1 MANIDFKTGWAK
13 YMNKKYKV
21 DILIKDT
28 SYKAPTKAIKEFAKG
43 KSRKVSNSS
52 IKGSNIGLFKLS
64 KILDKKYSFLTT
76 PVKKVSSFTKE
87 FWTAVFTSDNIQKI
101 NNSYK
106 ALIIQAINKG
116 KYGRNKKS
124 TIKRKGFDRKLID
137 TGQTIKAIKVNVKGL
152 KK

>member
-13 YMNKKYKV
+13 YMNKKHKV

-28 SYKAPTKAIKEFAKG
+28 PYKAPSKSIKEFAKG
-43 KSRKVSNSS
+43 KSRRVSNSS
-52 IKGSNIGLFKLS
+52 INSNKIGLFKLS
-64 KILDKKYSFLTT
+64 KILDKKYSFLTA
-76 PVKKVSSFTKE
+76 PVKKVSTFTKE
-87 FWTAVFTSDNIQKI
+87 FWNSVFTSDNIQRI

-137 TGQTIKAIKVNVKGL
+137 TGQTMKAIKVSVKGL